1 MHGICS
7 LDDSQLVAVM
17 LYTAQDQELFR
28 DIKTNVT
35 GKKMDWKK
43 FRGRDDE
50 EEFQKYHRWKQDYE

>member
-1 MHGICS
+1 
-7 LDDSQLVAVM
+7 M